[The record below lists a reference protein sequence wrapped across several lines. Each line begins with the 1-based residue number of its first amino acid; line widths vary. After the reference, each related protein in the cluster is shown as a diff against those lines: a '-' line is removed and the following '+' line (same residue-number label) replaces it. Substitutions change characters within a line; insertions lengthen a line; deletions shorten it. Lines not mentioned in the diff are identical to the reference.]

1 MASKRTE
8 NTIIAV
14 IAALGMAV
22 IISKYFEPS
31 SPPVQLPNEP
41 APIAIKSEPPI
52 EASLPNVSSSRK
64 MTDADRAYYDGAFA
78 SQAEALRSAERQNAG
93 GGAAQRAREVAGM
106 TEAAKSAGYDDAT
119 ATRLGSEAAALCNG
133 DPECLK

>member
-1 MASKRTE
+1 
-8 NTIIAV
+8 
-14 IAALGMAV
+14 
-22 IISKYFEPS
+22 
-31 SPPVQLPNEP
+31 
-41 APIAIKSEPPI
+41 
-52 EASLPNVSSSRK
+52 

-93 GGAAQRAREVAGM
+93 GAAQRAREVAGM

-119 ATRLGSEAAALCNG
+119 AARLGSEAAALCNG